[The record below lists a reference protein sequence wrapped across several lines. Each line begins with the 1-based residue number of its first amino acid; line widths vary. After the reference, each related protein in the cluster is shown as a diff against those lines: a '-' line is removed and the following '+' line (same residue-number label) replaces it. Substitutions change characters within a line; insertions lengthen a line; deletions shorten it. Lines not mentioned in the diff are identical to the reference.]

1 MKEEIKAGIIIV
13 TSFLVLSALVVLIG
27 GSRLFEKIDKYYV
40 KVTNAA
46 GLETGSQVK
55 LGGVRVGRVLS
66 IAEPAG
72 PGRPLTIEIGLKKGT
87 PVYKGTK
94 ALITQIGFVGDIYL
108 LLAVDRTT
116 EGKIEPGGEIPAE
129 EATDFAKMMTKLEG
143 LSQTVDSLVKDIDKL
158 FTPDNIH
165 EMEKLVRNTN
175 KAIVVGTANIEQV
188 SASLKSTTEKL
199 GQVLAEVEDVVKT
212 NKGEV
217 SELVRKARQDLDRAG
232 EMLRTIEAAAKSV
245 DKVTGDVGV
254 VVDRQG
260 QNIDGLVD
268 AMTRTAEELQGV
280 LQEIRNKP
288 WSVLYRED
296 RAKGE

>member
-1 MKEEIKAGIIIV
+1 MKEEIKAGIIV
-13 TSFLVLSALVVLIG
+13 VASFLVLSALVVLIG
-27 GSRLFEKIDKYYV
+27 GSRLFEKVDRYYV
-40 KVTNAA
+40 RVTNAA
-46 GLETGSQVK
+46 GLEAGSQVK

-72 PGRPLTIEIGLKKGT
+72 PGRPVTIEIGIKRGT
-87 PVYKGTK
+87 PVYRGTK

-108 LLAVDRTT
+108 LLDVDRTM
-116 EGKIEPGGEIPAE
+116 EGKIMPGGEIPAE

-143 LSQTVDSLVKDIDKL
+143 LSQTVDGLVKDIDRL
-158 FTPDNIH
+158 FSPGNIREI
-165 EMEKLVRNTN
+165 EMLVRNTN
-175 KAIVVGTANIEQV
+175 KAIVTGSASIGQV

-199 GQVLAEVEDVVKT
+199 GQVLTEVEDVVRT

-217 SELVRKARQDLDRAG
+217 SELMRKARQDLDRAG
-232 EMLRTIEAAAKSV
+232 EMLSTIEAAAKSV
-245 DKVTGDVGV
+245 DKVTGNVGV

-260 QNIDGLVD
+260 QNIDNLIE

-288 WSVLYRED
+288 WSVLYKED
-296 RAKGE
+296 KTRGE